1 LSTHT
6 FYVIHT
12 PVICFA
18 PRNGDGGSVPIEENS
33 IGAYSKIGHSP
44 ATNLSNP
51 IEALPQPVFYLS
63 DVVADGHPMFGS
75 PKSNNNAE
83 ISELMSS
90 CGRHIIL
97 FSTGRRGSAIS
108 VLKKIC
114 ANPDIYQRMNDDMDI
129 NADRIL
135 TNEATLE
142 DIADENIE
150 KIEIVASG
158 AATCSEEL
166 GHREFVLSYKRSE
179 PIGSACLL

>member
-6 FYVIHT
+6 FYVTHT
-12 PVICFA
+12 PVECFA

-33 IGAYSKIGHSP
+33 IGAYSKIGHSFVS
-44 ATNLSNP
+44 NLLNP
-51 IEALPQPVFYLS
+51 REALPHHVFYLS
-63 DVVADGHPMFGS
+63 DVIADEQPMFGS
-75 PKSNNNAE
+75 PNSNSNAE
-83 ISELMSS
+83 ISELMS

-97 FSTGRRGSAIS
+97 FSTGRGSAIS
-108 VLKKIC
+108 LLKKIC

-135 TNEATLE
+135 NNEATLE